1 MTPSQQRALV
11 ALLREGDAATVNM
24 VKAELVQ
31 GGPERIE
38 EYQNL
43 LAQSPDDDKA
53 SAHIREVI
61 GRIEQALN
69 LGNISRGLAK
79 LKTFAQL
86 EELNWD
92 IARAEQPDFNGGPY
106 ARQLDSWAEGLKAS
120 LSPGCTIQEQVRAL
134 TRYLAF
140 EQKLT
145 GNHHDYYHPRNC
157 HLPWVMEFR
166 QGLPLTLTLIYIL
179 VGRRAGLEVE
189 GISAPGHFLARLGP
203 VCFDPYYDGRIITA
217 EEWERITAEV
227 AIEHRPLLN
236 KACTPIQM
244 MHRLLIN
251 LRNAYIKR
259 DDTIQQKR
267 IDHYL
272 AVLQH

>member
-1 MTPSQQRALV
+1 MNENQQRALLE
-11 ALLREGDAATVNM
+11 LLKNGDADTIKM
-24 VKAELVQ
+24 VKRELILGGSERLAEYHDLLSHGTATSSRHLQDV
-31 GGPERIE
+31 IE
-38 EYQNL
+38 
-43 LAQSPDDDKA
+43 S
-53 SAHIREVI
+53 
-61 GRIEQALN
+61 IEAAEN

-79 LKTFAQL
+79 LKTFRQL
-86 EELNWD
+86 EELNWELAKAD
-92 IARAEQPDFNGGPY
+92 QTDFSGSLY
-106 ARQLDSWAEGLKAS
+106 SQQLDSWGNELKS
-120 LSPGCTIQEQVRAL
+120 LISRESSVQEQVRAL
-134 TRYLAF
+134 TRFLAS
-140 EQKLT
+140 EQRMT

-157 HLPWVMEFR
+157 YLPWVMEFR

-179 VGRRAGLEVE
+179 VGRRAGLPVE

-203 VCFDPYYDGRIITA
+203 VCFDPYYNGRIITA

-227 AIEHRPLLN
+227 APEHRPLLN
-236 KACTPIQM
+236 KACTPVQM

-259 DDTIQQKR
+259 EDLEHQKQ